1 MRLIKKN
8 DNPSLP
14 YGEKMPRGLK
24 GNAILGAAD
33 GSVNQLMGILGAVPS
48 YRPADF
54 YAPPPPENP
63 ALRFYNVTSDQPSS
77 PNIIRGQIYDPERN
91 AYGGTI
97 SLGDILNRAERDP
110 DLAGQ
115 LSELFGPGVSKKAFQ
130 KRFGRDVDFARL
142 FVDVEGKRGG
152 IGKAN
157 VINRGGKAD
166 GTEGT
171 RRTLCD
177 VVPEACR

>member
-1 MRLIKKN
+1 MRPLKN
-8 DNPSLP
+8 DGNPSLP
-14 YGEKMPRGLK
+14 YGEKMPARLK
-24 GNAILGAAD
+24 GDAMLGAAD
-33 GSVNQLMGILGAVPS
+33 GSVNELMRMLGAVPG
-48 YRPADF
+48 YRAADF
-54 YAPPPPENP
+54 YAPPPPEDP
-63 ALRFYNVTSDQPSS
+63 TIRFYNVTSDQPFS
-77 PNIIRGQIYDPERN
+77 PNIIRGQIYDTKRD
-91 AYGGTI
+91 AYGGDM
-97 SLGDILNRAERDP
+97 SLGDILNRSKKDP
-110 DLAGQ
+110 ALAAQ

-166 GTEGT
+166 GTEGA

>member
-1 MRLIKKN
+1 MRPIKK
-8 DNPSLP
+8 DGNPYLP
-14 YGEKMPRGLK
+14 YGEKMPKRLK
-24 GNAILGAAD
+24 GDAMLGAAD
-33 GSVNQLMGILGAVPS
+33 GDVNELMRILGAVPG
-48 YRPADF
+48 YRAADF
-54 YAPPPPENP
+54 SAPPPPENP

-91 AYGGTI
+91 AYGGTM

-110 DLAGQ
+110 NLAGQ

-142 FVDVEGKRGG
+142 FVDVEGKGG
-152 IGKAN
+152 GTGKAN
-157 VINRGGKAD
+157 VINRGTRAGVTQGA
-166 GTEGT
+166 
-171 RRTLCD
+171 RRTLCS